1 MQLAEERRQAIV
13 EAVEQ
18 EGRVLAA
25 ELAQRLNTS
34 EDTIRRDL
42 RELDSAGL
50 LRRVHGGAVRRGAL
64 PSFGERAEA
73 DLARKSAL
81 ARMLRDCVRPGDT
94 VLIDAGSTNLAL
106 ARLLEDGQAATVVTN
121 SPQVALAL
129 GEFRRTRVVLL
140 GGTYSAAK
148 GAVLG
153 AWTLAE
159 LQQLRAD
166 LCIVG
171 ICAIDPERGLATKDA
186 EEATIKAAMLA
197 GSARRAAAVLNER
210 LYDKAA
216 FLFGRLAE
224 LDHLV
229 LEADA
234 PQDTIGRLRQAHP
247 GLDIQLAPKVRP

>member
-18 EGRVLAA
+18 DGRVLAA
-25 ELAQRLNTS
+25 ELAQRLGTS

-42 RELDSAGL
+42 RDLDAAGL
-50 LRRVHGGAVRRGAL
+50 LRRVHGGAVRRGPA

-73 DLARKSAL
+73 DLPRKSAL
-81 ARMLRDCVRPGDT
+81 AQMLRGCIRPGDT

-121 SPQVALAL
+121 SPQLALAL

-140 GGTYSAAK
+140 GGTYHAAQ

-171 ICAIDPERGLATKDA
+171 ICALEPERGLATGDA
-186 EEATIKAAMLA
+186 EEGTIKAAMLA

-210 LYDKAA
+210 LLDSAP

-234 PQDTIGRLRQAHP
+234 PADILARLRQAHA
-247 GLDIQLAPKVRP
+247 GLDIQLAAKVRA